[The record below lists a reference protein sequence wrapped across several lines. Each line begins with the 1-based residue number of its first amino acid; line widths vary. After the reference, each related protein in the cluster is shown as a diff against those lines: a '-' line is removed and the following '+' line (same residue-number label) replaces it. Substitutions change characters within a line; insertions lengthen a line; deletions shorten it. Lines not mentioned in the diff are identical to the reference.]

1 MSTEINDI
9 ADLVRILEEQPE
21 WASRLRTIILGQ
33 ELMELP
39 AAFRQHREETRQQF
53 AQVQEQFR
61 LVNARIDRLEVEV
74 AEIRRSQTEMAARM
88 ASMENRIARME
99 ERQERMEGRQ
109 EGMESRQE
117 RMESRQERM
126 ESRQEGMDK
135 RLADLD
141 GMVAGAEYEVKVIR
155 NLRAI
160 ARDSSLHRI
169 RSLFSRNK
177 DNDQQLDERLDQAVA
192 ENRIT
197 EDQALDIQNS
207 DVIAQAQDKETGQWV
222 YVAIEA
228 SRTVRTGDVERAAR
242 RAELL
247 EQATQTPTV
256 AAVFGAEI
264 SEDARRQAAAA
275 GVTITLILE

>member
-21 WASRLRTIILGQ
+21 WANRLRLIILGQ

-39 AAFRQHREETRQQF
+39 AAFRQYREETRQ
-53 AQVQEQFR
+53 QFR
-61 LVNARIDRLEVEV
+61 LVNARIDRLEAEV
-74 AEIRRSQTEMAARM
+74 AEIRRAQTEMAARM
-88 ASMENRIARME
+88 TSMEDRVARME
-99 ERQERMEGRQ
+99 E
-109 EGMESRQE
+109 RQE

-126 ESRQEGMDK
+126 EERQERMEERQEGMDK

-141 GMVAGAEYEVKVIR
+141 GTVAGAEYEVKVIR

-177 DNDQQLDERLDQAVA
+177 DNDRQLDERLDQAVA
-192 ENRIT
+192 DSRIT
-197 EDQALDIQNS
+197 EEQAIDIQNS
-207 DVIAQAQDKETGQWV
+207 DVIAQAQDKETGGWV

-242 RAELL
+242 RAKLL
-247 EQATQTPTV
+247 ERATQTPAV

-264 SEDARRQAAAA
+264 SDDARRQAAAA
-275 GVTITLILE
+275 GVTITLVLE

>member
-9 ADLVRILEEQPE
+9 ADLIRILEEQPE
-21 WASRLRTIILGQ
+21 WANRLRLIILGQ

-53 AQVQEQFR
+53 R
-61 LVNARIDRLEVEV
+61 LVNARIDRLEAEV
-74 AEIRRSQTEMAARM
+74 AEIRRSQAEMAARIT
-88 ASMENRIARME
+88 SMEDRMARME
-99 ERQERMEGRQ
+99 E
-109 EGMESRQE
+109 RQE

-126 ESRQEGMDK
+126 EERQEGMDK

-141 GMVAGAEYEVKVIR
+141 GTVAGAEYEVKVIR

-177 DNDQQLDERLDQAVA
+177 DNDRQLDERLDQAVA

-197 EDQALDIQNS
+197 EDQAIDIQNS
-207 DVIAQAQDKETGQWV
+207 DVIAQAQDKETGEWV

-242 RAELL
+242 RAKLL
-247 EQATQTPTV
+247 EQATQTPAV

-264 SEDARRQAAAA
+264 SEDARRQAAAE
-275 GVTITLILE
+275 GVTITLVLE